1 MTNTIIDFI
10 RVPVDEYGNWLYD
23 VDEIKDLFDKYL
35 KVSGHEAFLM
45 PANISVWEDLDLRTL
60 ISIRDYLNEVITK
73 KGNV

>member
-35 KVSGHEAFLM
+35 KASGHEAFLM

-60 ISIRDYLNEVITK
+60 ISIRDYLNEMITK
-73 KGNV
+73 KGHV